1 VYSRLQCLD
10 ARKKQ
15 MNALET
21 LTNVLQTSAA
31 VEIMNEVVL
40 ATLKSSRDTCIEMCE
55 RLEAK
60 RDVGHWTD
68 AESMDWGM
76 LVLDIAALDHVIDYY
91 GG

>member
-1 VYSRLQCLD
+1 
-10 ARKKQ
+10 
-15 MNALET
+15 MNVLET

-60 RDVGHWTD
+60 RSVDPLTD
-68 AESMDWGM
+68 AETYDWTS
-76 LVLDIAALDHVIDYY
+76 LVLDIAALDRAIDYY